1 MQLTEAQKQKFLEYV
16 EKKRLMLESKSDKFI
31 PQNLFEDMIADI
43 LLRTQRKDSQPVFE
57 EYIFTHAIQ
66 NVEQMLE
73 SSDKQTL
80 ANEVTADN
88 WIFVFG
94 ELLSNDK
101 YLIAFVAGYI
111 FGYAKLCYKLKL
123 EPLDKFLSITN
134 TLATL

>member
-1 MQLTEAQKQKFLEYV
+1 MQLSQAQKQKFLEYV
-16 EKKRLMLESKSDKFI
+16 ENKRLMLESKSNKFI

-66 NVEQMLE
+66 NVEELLE
-73 SSDKQTL
+73 PQDKETL
-80 ANEVTADN
+80 SVEVTADN

-101 YLIAFVAGYI
+101 YLLAFVAGYI
-111 FGYAKLCYKLKL
+111 FGYSKLCYKLKL
-123 EPLDKFLSITN
+123 EPQDKFLSITN
-134 TLATL
+134 VLATF